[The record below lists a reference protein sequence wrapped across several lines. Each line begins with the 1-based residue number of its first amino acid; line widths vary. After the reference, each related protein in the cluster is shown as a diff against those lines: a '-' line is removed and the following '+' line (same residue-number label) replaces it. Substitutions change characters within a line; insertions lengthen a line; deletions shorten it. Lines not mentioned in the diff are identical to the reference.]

1 MPLLLELVHKLQA
14 GAAAVVKPAAWC
26 GGIPKNI
33 KNMRDNSIIDIDG
46 TKAAFLRAAGGETSS
61 PVVTPNGLAD
71 FGVTFLSNLMAM
83 LKPRLATGGQEYGL
97 ASEYAKRIGRSL
109 NTVKDWLRNLE
120 AKDMIHPIQGAPSKP
135 GAVGDTLYNFAE
147 VDAALREVRKQNKE
161 AKAA

>member
-1 MPLLLELVHKLQA
+1 MFKITIENTERFIEAMTIAA
-14 GAAAVVKPAAWC
+14 GADA
-26 GGIPKNI
+26 
-33 KNMRDNSIIDIDG
+33 
-46 TKAAFLRAAGGETSS
+46 SS
-61 PVVTPNGLAD
+61 PVIGTAAYIKMQGCFWANLRALLDDWRRTPGA
-71 FGVTFLSNLMAM
+71 V
-83 LKPRLATGGQEYGL
+83 GQEYGL

>member
-1 MPLLLELVHKLQA
+1 M
-14 GAAAVVKPAAWC
+14 
-26 GGIPKNI
+26 
-33 KNMRDNSIIDIDG
+33 
-46 TKAAFLRAAGGETSS
+46 
-61 PVVTPNGLAD
+61 
-71 FGVTFLSNLMAM
+71 FLSNLMAM

>member
-1 MPLLLELVHKLQA
+1 MLLLLELVHKLQM
-14 GAAAVVKPAAWC
+14 GS
-26 GGIPKNI
+26 GGGGKARCMVWRGQPI
-33 KNMRDNSIIDIDG
+33 KTLNMIDYIIDIDG

-71 FGVTFLSNLMAM
+71 FGVAFLSNLMAAI
-83 LKPRLATGGQEYGL
+83 KPRLATGGQEYGL

-120 AKDMIHPIQGAPSKP
+120 AKGMIHPIQGAPSKP

-147 VDAALREVRKQNKE
+147 VDAALREIRKQNK
-161 AKAA
+161 AV

>member
-1 MPLLLELVHKLQA
+1 MPLLLELVHKLRA
-14 GAAAVVKPAAWC
+14 GAAAVVKPSAWC
-26 GGIPKNI
+26 GGDNLQKI
-33 KNMRDNSIIDIDG
+33 KIMENSTIDIDG

-71 FGVTFLSNLMAM
+71 FGVAFLSNLMAAI
-83 LKPRLATGGQEYGL
+83 KPRLATGGQEYGL

>member
-1 MPLLLELVHKLQA
+1 MFKTTFENSERFTEAMTIAA
-14 GAAAVVKPAAWC
+14 GADA
-26 GGIPKNI
+26 
-33 KNMRDNSIIDIDG
+33 
-46 TKAAFLRAAGGETSS
+46 SS
-61 PVVTPNGLAD
+61 PVIGTAAYIKMQGCFWANLRALLDDWRRTPGA
-71 FGVTFLSNLMAM
+71 V
-83 LKPRLATGGQEYGL
+83 GQEYGL